1 MKAPSRGFRYM
12 AAGAFFFA
20 LMSLMVKV
28 VGTRLPTMEV
38 VLARSVVTLVLSL
51 ALIRHLGVSP
61 WGKRRR
67 LLFTRGA
74 LGFVALSSFYYAVIH
89 LPLADATVIQY
100 TNPVFTALL
109 AALFLSERMGGREV
123 AFALA
128 GLGGVLVMAR
138 PTLLFG
144 GEAPALPALPVAV
157 AMTGALF
164 SAAAYTTVRAL
175 GRTET
180 PAVVVFWFSMVSV
193 VAAFPLALRGFVLP
207 RGWEW
212 GLLLGIGVATQLG
225 QLLLTMGLREER
237 AGPATAVAYL
247 QIVFAAGL
255 GFLFLAE
262 VPDRWTGMGA
272 VVIVLATWGL
282 YRRGVI
288 PEPGVAS
295 GGK

>member
-1 MKAPSRGFRYM
+1 M

-28 VGTRLPTMEV
+28 VGARLPTMEV

-61 WGKRRR
+61 LGYAEAAP
-67 LLFTRGA
+67 LARGV

-128 GLGGVLVMAR
+128 GLGGVVVMAR

-144 GEAPALPALPVAV
+144 GEAAALPALPVAV
-157 AMTGALF
+157 AVTGALF

-225 QLLLTMGLREER
+225 QIFLTMGLREER

-272 VVIVLATWGL
+272 AVIVLATWGL
-282 YRRGVI
+282 YRRGVV
-288 PEPGVAS
+288 PEPGVVS
-295 GGK
+295 GGKE